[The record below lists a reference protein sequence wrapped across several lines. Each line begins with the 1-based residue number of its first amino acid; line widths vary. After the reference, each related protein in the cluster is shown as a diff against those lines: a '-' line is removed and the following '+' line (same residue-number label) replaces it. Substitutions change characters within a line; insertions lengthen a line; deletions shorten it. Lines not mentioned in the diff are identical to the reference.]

1 MKYRGGF
8 VSNSSSSSFI
18 IAVKNGD
25 TVDERKLIDL
35 FQVPESSP
43 VYDLVSKMASIMW
56 NRAKLMDEKEILYE
70 SCCKTLDEAVD
81 EGFKVAKLHKAGY
94 TVYQGWA
101 SDEDG
106 GIEAVICNTSIDFE
120 SPDLILQSDGGY

>member
-25 TVDERKLIDL
+25 VVDEKKLIEL
-35 FQVPESSP
+35 FQVPETSP
-43 VYDLVSKMASIMW
+43 IYDVVSKMASVMW
-56 NRAKLMDEKEILYE
+56 NRAKLMDEKEILYRT
-70 SCCKTLDEAVD
+70 CCKTIDEAVD
-81 EGFKVAKLHKAGY
+81 GGYREAKLHKAGY
-94 TVYQGWA
+94 MVYQGWA

-106 GIEAVICNTSIDFE
+106 GIEALICNTSIDYE